1 MFSVDHV
8 SSVTLYEQLMSQ
20 FREKVA
26 AGDLIAGTK
35 LPTVRALATELSVAP
50 YTVARVYR
58 ALEAD
63 GFVET
68 RGRNGTVVSAREG
81 TTVELLQLAASDYA
95 ARARELGIDPAEA
108 LGYVKAALGQ

>member
-1 MFSVDHV
+1 MQRSRG
-8 SSVTLYEQLMSQ
+8 E
-20 FREKVA
+20 
-26 AGDLIAGTK
+26 IAPGFGF
-35 LPTVRALATELSVAP
+35 E
-50 YTVARVYR
+50 TVAV
-58 ALEAD
+58 EAD

-95 ARARELGIDPAEA
+95 TRARDLGIDPGEA